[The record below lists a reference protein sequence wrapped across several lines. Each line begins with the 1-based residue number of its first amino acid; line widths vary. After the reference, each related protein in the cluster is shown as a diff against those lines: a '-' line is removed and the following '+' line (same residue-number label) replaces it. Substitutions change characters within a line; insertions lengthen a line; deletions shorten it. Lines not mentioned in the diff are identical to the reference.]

1 MPVAAIDFFG
11 ARPAAYV
18 LVAIGVLA
26 VIALPRVLHD
36 KPVSFPLPLVGLGA
50 IAFALPIGLADPDPQ
65 QYGKV
70 VEHLSELVVIVAL
83 TNAGLKLD
91 RPFSWRG
98 WSTTWRLLAVTMPVT
113 VAGVA
118 LLGWWFAGLAPAT
131 ALLLGAA
138 LSPTDPVLAAEV
150 QVGGPGQGSEVA
162 ETTEIDEEEPLEEDD
177 ARFSLTSEAGLNDAL
192 AFPYTYAAVL
202 MVLQGATPSNWLHT
216 WLLVDVAYKLGVGL
230 VAGFITGRLLAL
242 AVLNLP
248 ASTKTGKAMTGS
260 AALAVTLFAYGL
272 TEWLGGYGFLA
283 TFVAAYTLRHTDTDH
298 EYHEQLVIFVEQFER
313 VLVAVVLLLLGGAL
327 ARGLIELS
335 WPVAAIGLLLVFVIR
350 PLAGAVGLARSSAPF
365 EDKVVIA
372 FFGIRGVSSFFY
384 VAYALNRAEFAD
396 ADVLWSIVLFA
407 CVLSIV
413 LHGVLA
419 APALRWADER
429 RPSTAGVGQA
439 SGRDS

>member
-11 ARPAAYV
+11 ARSAAYV
-18 LVAIGVLA
+18 VVAVGVLA

-50 IAFALPIGLADPDPQ
+50 IVFALPLGLVDPDPQ
-65 QYGKV
+65 RYGKV
-70 VEHLSELVVIVAL
+70 VEHLSEFVVIVAL

-91 RPFSWRG
+91 RRFGWRR
-98 WSTTWRLLAVTMPVT
+98 WSATWRLLAITMPIT

-118 LLGWWFAGLAPAT
+118 VLGWWFAGLAPAT

-162 ETTEIDEEEPLEEDD
+162 ETTEIDEQEPLEEDD
-177 ARFSLTSEAGLNDAL
+177 ARFGLTSEAGLNDAL
-192 AFPYTYAAVL
+192 AFPYTNAAIL
-202 MVLQGATPSNWLHT
+202 MVMKGVSPTNWFGQ
-216 WLLVDVAYKLGVGL
+216 WLVVDVAYKLGVGL
-230 VAGFITGRLLAL
+230 VAGFVIGRVLAL

-272 TEWLGGYGFLA
+272 TEWVGGYGFLA
-283 TFVAAYTLRHTDTDH
+283 TFVAAYTLRHSDSDH

-313 VLVAVVLLLLGGAL
+313 VRVAGVLLLLGGAL
-327 ARGLIELS
+327 ARGYIDLT
-335 WPVAAIGLLLVFVIR
+335 WPVVVIGLLLVFVVR
-350 PLAGAVGLARSSAPF
+350 PVAGAIGLVGSPAPF
-365 EDKVVIA
+365 EDKVVIS
-372 FFGIRGVSSFFY
+372 FFGIRGIGSFFY
-384 VAYALNRAEFAD
+384 VAYALNRADFTDTD
-396 ADVLWSIVLFA
+396 ALWSIVLFA
-407 CVLSIV
+407 GVLSIV

-419 APALRWADER
+419 APALRWADGR
-429 RPSTAGVGQA
+429 RTLMQVPGVGSVQT
-439 SGRDS
+439 